1 MEFHYRTI
9 SKTISWRIIALI
21 VTFGVLSKLHPYG
34 DFILIASINA
44 NLVKTL
50 FYYLHERVWL
60 LIKWETRIK
69 RKKHFDT
76 KIRSLVKTITWKLT
90 ATIITVAVI
99 FAYSEDLSFSINSG
113 VLINLIK
120 AFLYY
125 FHERIWNSYVWG
137 KH

>member
-1 MEFHYRTI
+1 MFY
-9 SKTISWRIIALI
+9 
-21 VTFGVLSKLHPYG
+21 
-34 DFILIASINA
+34 
-44 NLVKTL
+44 VKTL